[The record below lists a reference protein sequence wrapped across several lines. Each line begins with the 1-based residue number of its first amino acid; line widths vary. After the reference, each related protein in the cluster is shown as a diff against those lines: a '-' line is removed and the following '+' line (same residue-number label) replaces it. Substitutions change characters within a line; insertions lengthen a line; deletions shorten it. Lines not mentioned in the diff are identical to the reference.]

1 MFRSVRRPQ
10 LHDPGWPPR
19 EEVDAERGSRALL
32 NQRGSTS
39 LRAPS
44 LAHCAVA
51 RSCPEESSMPL
62 NSERVR
68 PRRTPRLGFPPERP
82 PFTPERLRRR
92 RADYRRFRALIQT
105 PEGCVQFMQEYVRV
119 APEAGTAKVF

>member
-1 MFRSVRRPQ
+1 
-10 LHDPGWPPR
+10 
-19 EEVDAERGSRALL
+19 
-32 NQRGSTS
+32 
-39 LRAPS
+39 
-44 LAHCAVA
+44 
-51 RSCPEESSMPL
+51 MPL

-119 APEAGTAKVF
+119 APEAGTAKVFRWFDWVVRTQSPTPEQLERARTLVEMLLRG